1 MSRNAKRPGI
11 PTLVRHGFRAVQAVS
26 PALAARAAEYLF
38 FTPPRRDDTPETEA
52 FLASGERFILPVG
65 ERTVMGWRWGSGPV
79 VYLAHG
85 WGGRGGRLGAFAPA
99 LLAAGCTVVTWDA
112 PGHGASDRGLSSMPD
127 FARTLAA
134 VVASQ
139 GPAHAIV
146 AHSMGASATT
156 LAASFGVAAERFV
169 FLAPAANPPAF
180 ATAFGRALGARP
192 EVMDRARRRSE
203 RRIRFSWAGLDVP
216 AMAARMSAPLLVVH
230 DRGDLVVAF
239 ADGERIATAWPGAR
253 LVETEG
259 LGHGGV
265 VRDAR
270 VVAEVV
276 EFVTA
281 GVPRPVPVGAGAP
294 AKARVPAG
302 VGLGAADLDRYLFQR
317 ELRWA

>member
-1 MSRNAKRPGI
+1 MSRNGKRPGI
-11 PTLVRHGFRAVQAVS
+11 PALVRHGFRAVQAVS
-26 PALAARAAEYLF
+26 PALAARAAERLF
-38 FTPPRRDDTPETEA
+38 FTPPRRPDTPETEA
-52 FLASGERFILPVG
+52 LLASGERFALPVG
-65 ERTVMGWRWGSGPV
+65 ERTIVGWRWGSGPV

-85 WGGRGGRLGAFAPA
+85 WGGRGGRLGAFVPP

-156 LAASFGVAAERFV
+156 LAASLGISAGRLV

-192 EVMDRARRRSE
+192 EVMDRARQRSE
-203 RRIRFSWAGLDVP
+203 RRIKFSWDRLDVP
-216 AMAARMSAPLLVVH
+216 GMAARMSAPLLVVH

-239 ADGERIATAWPGAR
+239 ADGERIAAAWPGAR

-276 EFVTA
+276 DFVTA
-281 GVPRPVPVGAGAP
+281 GGVRPVPVGAAAPPRVGVLTGA
-294 AKARVPAG
+294 G
-302 VGLGAADLDRYLFQR
+302 FGAVDLDRYLFQR

>member
-1 MSRNAKRPGI
+1 MSRNGKRSGI
-11 PTLVRHGFRAVQAVS
+11 PVLVRHGFRAVQAVS
-26 PALAARAAEYLF
+26 PELAARAAERLF
-38 FTPPRRDDTPETEA
+38 FTPPRRADTPETEA

-65 ERTVMGWRWGSGPV
+65 QRTVMGWRWGSGPV

-85 WGGRGGRLGAFAPA
+85 WGGRGGRLGAFASP
-99 LLAAGCTVVTWDA
+99 LLEAGCTVVTWDA
-112 PGHGASDRGLSSMPD
+112 PGHGTSDRGLSSMPD

-139 GPAHAIV
+139 GPAHAII
-146 AHSMGASATT
+146 AHSMGASAAT
-156 LAASFGVAAERFV
+156 LAASLGVTADRFV
-169 FLAPAANPPAF
+169 FLAPASNPPAF
-180 ATAFGRALGARP
+180 AFAFGRALGARP
-192 EVMDRARRRSE
+192 EVMDLARVRSE

-216 AMAARMSAPLLVVH
+216 RLAERMTAPLLVVH

-253 LVETEG
+253 LIETEG

-276 EFVTA
+276 DFVAA
-281 GVPRPVPVGAGAP
+281 GVARPVPADADGPATVRGTSGSRFGA
-294 AKARVPAG
+294 VE
-302 VGLGAADLDRYLFQR
+302 LDRYLFQR
-317 ELRWA
+317 ELRRA

>member
-1 MSRNAKRPGI
+1 MTRNGKRPGI
-11 PTLVRHGFRAVQAVS
+11 PILVRHGFRAVQAIS
-26 PALAARAAEYLF
+26 PALAAGAAERLF
-38 FTPPRRDDTPETEA
+38 FTPPRRGDTPETEA
-52 FLASGERFILPVG
+52 FLATGERFILPVG
-65 ERTVMGWRWGSGPV
+65 QRTVMGWRWGSGPV

-85 WGGRGGRLGAFAPA
+85 WGGRGGRLGAFAPP
-99 LLAAGCTVVTWDA
+99 LLAAGCAVVTWDA

-127 FARTLAA
+127 FARTLTA

-146 AHSMGASATT
+146 AHSMGASAAT
-156 LAASFGVAAERFV
+156 LAASLGVATDRFV

-192 EVMDRARRRSE
+192 EVMDRARVRSE

-216 AMAARMSAPLLVVH
+216 QMAERMSAPLLVVH

-239 ADGERIATAWPGAR
+239 ADGERIAAAWPGAR

-276 EFVTA
+276 DFVTA
-281 GVPRPVPVGAGAP
+281 GMPRPVPVGAGRRAQVGGTTG
-294 AKARVPAG
+294 A
-302 VGLGAADLDRYLFQR
+302 GLGAVELDRYLFQR